1 MLVTWKPSEANK
13 NNSEERK
20 SKLISKKLVREKP
33 RSSHNKEELK
43 SQKKIGDLFGT
54 YHPIKHKRILIDCN
68 FHKL

>member
-1 MLVTWKPSEANK
+1 VTCKPSEANK

-33 RSSHNKEELK
+33 KNNHNKEELK

-54 YHPIKHKRILIDCN
+54 YHPI
-68 FHKL
+68 